1 MSSQTSGEGEIR
13 KRLIEED
20 RVDCMVALPG
30 QLFYSTQIPV
40 CLWILSRNKSA
51 NGLRDRRGEVLFIDA
66 RNMGHMVDRV
76 RREFSD
82 EDIEKIA
89 GTYRRWRAEPE
100 TLEEKGWEAY
110 ADEAGFCKSE
120 GLEIIRKFDHVLTP
134 GRYVGAAEDEGD
146 GVPFEERFKALSAKA
161 MAQFSKSNDLQ
172 TAIARL
178 FGELGAGDVPK
189 QGFERTPT

>member
-1 MSSQTSGEGEIR
+1 MVLANGSMSSQSSGEGEIR

-40 CLWILSRNKSA
+40 CLWILSRDKSA

-82 EDIEKIA
+82 EDIERIA
-89 GTYRRWRAEPE
+89 GTYRRWRAKPE

-110 ADEAGFCKSE
+110 ADAPGFCKSE
-120 GLEIIRKFDHVLTP
+120 GLERIRQFDHVLTP

-146 GVPFEERFKALSAKA
+146 GRPFEEVFGSLKDRLGSQFAEDETLRRNLSD
-161 MAQFSKSNDLQ
+161 N
-172 TAIARL
+172 
-178 FGELGAGDVPK
+178 LGLTEAGN
-189 QGFERTPT
+189 

>member
-1 MSSQTSGEGEIR
+1 MCSSD
-13 KRLIEED
+13 L
-20 RVDCMVALPG
+20 MVALPG

-40 CLWILSRNKSA
+40 CLWILSRDKSA

-82 EDIEKIA
+82 EDIEQIA
-89 GTYRRWRAEPE
+89 GTYRRWRAKPE

-110 ADEAGFCKSE
+110 ADTPGFCKSE
-120 GLEIIRKFDHVLTP
+120 GLETIAKFDHVLTP

-146 GVPFEERFKALSAKA
+146 GVPFEEKFQKLNVQLNSQFEGSDKLS
-161 MAQFSKSNDLQ
+161 QLIKSSLSRIEQ
-172 TAIARL
+172 T
-178 FGELGAGDVPK
+178 D
-189 QGFERTPT
+189 